1 MNTFEVMKQKINN
14 QLKQQQEKLK
24 PKEIIDDRQAFNERI
39 NWRVTEEEKNLIK
52 DMAKLQHMDVS
63 TFLRQLVFN
72 WYINDYIKN

>member
-1 MNTFEVMKQKINN
+1 MNTLDLVKQKINN
-14 QLKQQQEKLK
+14 QLKIQQDKLK
-24 PKEIIDDRQAFNERI
+24 PKEIEDRQAFNERI

>member
-1 MNTFEVMKQKINN
+1 MNFDVVKQKISN
-14 QLKQQQEKLK
+14 QLSIQQEQFR
-24 PKEIIDDRQAFNERI
+24 PKDIEERQAYDSRI
-39 NWRVTEEEKNLIK
+39 NWRVTEDEKKIIK

>member
-14 QLKQQQEKLK
+14 QLRQQQEKLK
-24 PKEIIDDRQAFNERI
+24 PKDIDDRQAFDSRI
-39 NWRVTEEEKNLIK
+39 NWRVTEEEKILIK

>member
-39 NWRVTEEEKNLIK
+39 NWRVTEEDKNLIK

>member
-24 PKEIIDDRQAFNERI
+24 PKDIDDRQAFSERI
-39 NWRVTEEEKNLIK
+39 NWRVTEEEKILIK

>member
-24 PKEIIDDRQAFNERI
+24 PKEIIDDRQAFDSRI